1 MLSKWNFIIAAAG
14 LLFTLVELFLPLD
27 FRLEF
32 LYLLLDL
39 SSCLPPKTRH
49 DNVFVVLAELAELLV
64 IRVERLDTNA
74 LRVEGVLIRVP
85 DQDCVQVVLLSS
97 DSSRSSPSQAKDLCQ
112 GASWSRQG
120 LEALSVESV
129 VL

>member
-49 DNVFVVLAELAELLV
+49 DNVFVVLTELLV

-85 DQDCVQVVLLSS
+85 DQDRVQVVLLSS

>member
-14 LLFTLVELFLPLD
+14 LLSTLVEIFLPLD

-49 DNVFVVLAELAELLV
+49 DNVFVVLAELLV

-74 LRVEGVLIRVP
+74 LRVEGVP
-85 DQDCVQVVLLSS
+85 DQDRVHVVLLSS
-97 DSSRSSPSQAKDLCQ
+97 DSSRSFPSQAIKDLCQ
-112 GASWSRQG
+112 GAS
-120 LEALSVESV
+120 
-129 VL
+129 

>member
-1 MLSKWNFIIAAAG
+1 MSSSAFSSIT
-14 LLFTLVELFLPLD
+14 LLV
-27 FRLEF
+27 
-32 LYLLLDL
+32 
-39 SSCLPPKTRH
+39 CLRSISRH
-49 DNVFVVLAELAELLV
+49 DNVFVVLVELAEPLV
-64 IRVERLDTNA
+64 IRVERLHTNA

-85 DQDCVQVVLLSS
+85 DQDRVQVVLLSS